1 MKRKETITVNV
12 PRLKRRAIEL
22 FADHRFFEKKEISKK
37 VYNRKSFGKKDLDSN

>member
-1 MKRKETITVNV
+1 MKRKETITGKV

-37 VYNRKSFGKKDLDSN
+37 LYNRKSFGKKDLDSN